1 MITMNFLDFLNERQN
16 IEKTRNFNV
25 FQTYTLDSLKKVFDF
40 TKVSSL
46 KKQHNPIRISVVGTN
61 GKGSTSHYLACLFSK
76 LGLHVGLYTS
86 PHLLTPLERFQMV
99 IQGNPNLPTW
109 EKVNQ
114 CFENH
119 FLAEIDRYQNL
130 SYFEF
135 LTVFAYCF
143 FAEENTDV
151 EIWEAGLGGRLDAT
165 KLVNAEYIVLT
176 KIGLDH
182 AAILGNTK
190 EAICQEKLA
199 IIGDQ
204 TLKLF
209 AMDKEV
215 ESLNTVFTNRPRA
228 EDVPLFVFA
237 CPPKESY
244 LEMNFAYAKEI
255 VSQILPDQK
264 DSLSVMTI
272 ADLPKPKGRMEVLA
286 NNPLVV
292 FDPSHNPDA
301 ILVTT
306 LEFAKTH
313 SKFHL
318 LLGSLPDKDL
328 SGILEVL
335 PENTLESLTLWE
347 GEGFARFPDPEGN
360 LVHRT
365 LRKSSQQE
373 IVPLFQGRT
382 PVLVL
387 GSFRLYGIVANLIQN
402 TIKM

>member
-1 MITMNFLDFLNERQN
+1 MNFLDFLNERQN

-25 FQTYTLDSLKKVFDF
+25 FQTYTLDSLKKIFDF

-46 KKQHNPIRISVVGTN
+46 KQQHKPIRISVVGTN

-76 LGLHVGLYTS
+76 LGLKVGLYTS
-86 PHLLTPLERFQMV
+86 PHLLTPLERFQIV
-99 IQGNPNLPTW
+99 THGNPNLPTW

-114 CFENH
+114 CYQNH

-135 LTVFAYCF
+135 LTVFAYRI

-165 KLVNAEYIVLT
+165 KLVDAEYVVLT

-209 AMDKEV
+209 ALDKEV
-215 ESLNTVFTNRPRA
+215 ESFNSVFTNRPRV

-244 LEMNFAYAKEI
+244 LEMNFTYAKEI
-255 VSQILPDQK
+255 VSQILSDQK
-264 DSLSVMTI
+264 ETLAMITFF
-272 ADLPKPKGRMEVLA
+272 DLPKPKGRMEVLVK
-286 NNPLVV
+286 NPLVV
-292 FDPSHNPDA
+292 FDPSHNPEA
-301 ILVTT
+301 IFVTT

-335 PENTLESLTLWE
+335 PENSLESLNLWE
-347 GEGFARFPDPEGN
+347 GEGFAQFPDPMGN
-360 LVHRT
+360 LLHRT
-365 LRKSSQQE
+365 VRQRSKAEL
-373 IVPLFQGRT
+373 VPLFQGRI